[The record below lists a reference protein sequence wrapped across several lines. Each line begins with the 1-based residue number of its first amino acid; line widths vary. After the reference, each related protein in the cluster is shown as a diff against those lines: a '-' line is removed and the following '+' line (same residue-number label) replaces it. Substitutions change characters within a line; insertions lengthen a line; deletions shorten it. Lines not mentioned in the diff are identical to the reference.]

1 MALDTRTRKILNL
14 PEMKTSRVRELQWGM
29 EWYEKQ
35 YREAQEQEKLAW
47 KIYDDAIENNDP
59 IEEKNAIY
67 IACKL
72 FEANRIAAWQ
82 NWQECKRQYLE
93 LLN

>member
-1 MALDTRTRKILNL
+1 MALTTLQILQL
-14 PEMKTSRVRELQWGM
+14 PQKVTSRVRELQWGM
-29 EWYEKQ
+29 DWYEKC
-35 YREAQEQEKLAW
+35 YKEAQEHEKLAW

-93 LLN
+93 MMN

>member
-1 MALDTRTRKILNL
+1 MALDTRTRNILNL
-14 PEMKTSRVRELQWGM
+14 PQMITSRTRELQWGIG
-29 EWYEKQ
+29 WWEKQ
-35 YREAQEQEKLAW
+35 YEEAQAQEKLAW

-59 IEEKNAIY
+59 IEEKNAIF

-72 FEANRIAAWQ
+72 FEANRITAYR

-93 LLN
+93 LMN

>member
-1 MALDTRTRKILNL
+1 MALDTRTRAILKL
-14 PEMKTSRVRELQWGM
+14 PELTTSRVRELQWGM

-35 YREAQEQEKLAW
+35 YKEAQEQEKIAW

-93 LLN
+93 MMN

>member
-1 MALDTRTRKILNL
+1 MALNTLNKINQL
-14 PEMKTSRVRELQWGM
+14 PQVTTSRVRELQWGM

>member
-1 MALDTRTRKILNL
+1 MALETRTLKILNL
-14 PEMKTSRVRELQWGM
+14 PEMATSRVRELQWGM

-35 YREAQEQEKLAW
+35 YKEAQEQEKIAW
-47 KIYDDAIENNDP
+47 KIYDDAIENNYP

-72 FEANRIAAWQ
+72 FESARIEAYHQ
-82 NWQECKRQYLE
+82 WQECKRQYLE
-93 LLN
+93 MMN